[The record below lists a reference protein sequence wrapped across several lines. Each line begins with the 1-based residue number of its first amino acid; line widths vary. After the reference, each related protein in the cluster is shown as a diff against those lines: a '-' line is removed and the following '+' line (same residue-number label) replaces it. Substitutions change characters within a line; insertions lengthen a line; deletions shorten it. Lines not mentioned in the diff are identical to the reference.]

1 MVIQRQLRTF
11 TPEEYLTLER
21 AAEYKSEY
29 LDGQIYVRTD
39 CKAIYCLVAAN
50 IIGEVGQQRKGKPY
64 HVYDSQLKVRDRS
77 SSLFAYPVLSVS
89 CGELLLHD
97 VEEDVLLNPIVI
109 VEIVSPTNEA
119 FVRGRKWAQYQ
130 SIASLQTYVLVA
142 QDRAR
147 IEQFVRQPDDTW
159 LLSTVAGMDKS
170 IYLASIDCTL
180 ALSEVYDGVDFNP
193 APSVYPA

>member
-29 LDGQIYVRTD
+29 VDGQIYVRTD
-39 CKAIYCLVAAN
+39 CKAKYCLIAAN
-50 IIGEVGQQRKGKPY
+50 LTSEVCGQREGKPCQTY
-64 HVYDSQLKVRDRS
+64 NSQLRVRDHSGR
-77 SSLFAYPVLSVS
+77 LFAYPVLSVS

-97 VEEDVLLNPIVI
+97 AEEDVLLNPIVI

-142 QDRAR
+142 QNEPR

-170 IYLASIDCTL
+170 IYLASINCTL
-180 ALSEVYDGVDFNP
+180 ALSDVYKGVDFNP